1 MKNSQKKK
9 FVQGGASDARE
20 KLGEG
25 TSPGPWPHFDFFPRI
40 PCRFCSGAV
49 GEPVRRGELAASPF
63 QQKKGRRRERGS
75 KGALSPI
82 YYNE

>member
-25 TSPGPWPHFDFFPRI
+25 PAWPLAPYDFFPRN